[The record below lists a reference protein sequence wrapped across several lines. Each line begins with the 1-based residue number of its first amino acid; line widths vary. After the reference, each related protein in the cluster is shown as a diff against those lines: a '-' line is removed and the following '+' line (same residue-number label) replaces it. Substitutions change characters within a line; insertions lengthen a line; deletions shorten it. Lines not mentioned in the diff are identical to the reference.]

1 MSVLTSLQRT
11 HEHRFREIDAETRQL
26 EEKLADLGRQGTA
39 VRKEIGDKERE
50 LGVLDSQQGKN
61 MTKLKR
67 ISAETAKAWEW
78 IESNRNQFEKDVYG
92 PPLIECSVKDPR
104 YVDAVESLLQR
115 NDFLTI
121 TAQTS
126 ADFKK
131 LSDQLYSNMRLADIT
146 LKTMTKDLAEVRHSP
161 LPTQQLQGFGLDGWA
176 IDYLDG
182 PQPVLAM
189 LCGAVRLDRTA
200 VGLRDMSEDQY
211 NGLLATPVGTFVAGR
226 HHYNVQRRREYGDA
240 ATSTTTKTIR
250 QARNWTDQPL
260 DTGVRRDV
268 EEKIQSLRQQFQVM
282 KDEVGPLREKM
293 AELHRERSSLDEKI
307 VCTCIH
313 LFLYQSNFYQKSLKE
328 GKNEAQMIAGKFK
341 AIPGKLGTLYHE
353 TLFCAC

>member
-1 MSVLTSLQRT
+1 MSLLTSRQRAQ
-11 HEHRFREIDAETRQL
+11 EHRFREIDTETRQL
-26 EEKLADLGRQGTA
+26 DEQLANLNRQGNA

-50 LGVLDSQQGKN
+50 LGLLDSQQGKN
-61 MTKLKR
+61 ITKLKR

-78 IESNRNQFEKDVYG
+78 IEANRDQFERDVYG

-131 LSDQLYSNMRLADIT
+131 LGDQLYGNMRLADIT
-146 LKTMTKDLAEVRHSP
+146 LKTMTKDLAQVRHSP
-161 LPTQQLQGFGLDGWA
+161 LPSQQLQGMGLDGWA

-189 LCGAVRLDRTA
+189 LCGSVRLDRTA

-211 NGLLATPVGTFVAGR
+211 NALLASPVATFVAGR

-240 ATSTTTKTIR
+240 ATSTTTKTVR

-260 DTGVRRDV
+260 DTGIRRDV
-268 EEKIQSLRQQFQVM
+268 EEKIESLRQQFQTM
-282 KDEVGPLREKM
+282 KDEVVPLKEKM
-293 AELHRERSSLDEKI
+293 AELRIEKSTLDANI
-307 VCTCIH
+307 VCTFIH
-313 LFLYQSNFYQKSLKE
+313 VLRY
-328 GKNEAQMIAGKFK
+328 
-341 AIPGKLGTLYHE
+341 
-353 TLFCAC
+353 